1 MAKGSRGGF
10 PGGMGGGG
18 GMGNM
23 NQLMQQAQRMQREM
37 EKAQEEIADM
47 SAEATA
53 GGGVVKAV
61 INGAKQITELTINPS
76 AVDPEDVEMLQ
87 DLIIVAVNEALR
99 KIDELSEQ
107 RMSKATGGA
116 RLPF

>member
-1 MAKGSRGGF
+1 MAKGPRGGF
-10 PGGMGGGG
+10 PGGMGG

-37 EKAQEEIADM
+37 EKAQEDIASM
-47 SAEATA
+47 SADATA
-53 GGGVVKAV
+53 GGGVVKV
-61 INGAKQITELTINPS
+61 TVNGAKQLTSLTIDPA

-87 DLIIVAVNEALR
+87 DLVMVAVNEALR

>member
-1 MAKGSRGGF
+1 MAKGPRGGF

-37 EKAQEEIADM
+37 EKAQEEIATLT
-47 SAEATA
+47 AEATA
-53 GGGVVKAV
+53 GGGVVKV
-61 INGAKQITELTINPS
+61 TVNGSKQVTALTLDPA
-76 AVDPEDVEMLQ
+76 AVDPNDVEMLQ
-87 DLIIVAVNEALR
+87 DLVIVAVNEALR
-99 KIDELSEQ
+99 KIDEQSEQ

>member
-1 MAKGSRGGF
+1 MAKGPRGGF
-10 PGGMGGGG
+10 PGGMGG

-37 EKAQEEIADM
+37 EKAQEDIASM
-47 SAEATA
+47 SADATA
-53 GGGVVKAV
+53 GGGVVKV
-61 INGAKQITELTINPS
+61 TVNGGKQLTSLTIDPA

-87 DLIIVAVNEALR
+87 DLVMVAVNEALR